1 MIIFMLLFKSFK
13 KVVSNI
19 LLVKVQTIILQL
31 RFDDVTFAQV
41 RFLVN
46 FAKYLNVFSTKLS
59 FDIGFSKQ

>member
-1 MIIFMLLFKSFK
+1 MLLFKSFK

-19 LLVKVQTIILQL
+19 LLVKVQTIIIQL

>member
-1 MIIFMLLFKSFK
+1 MLLFKSFK

-59 FDIGFSKQ
+59 FEIGFSKQ

>member
-1 MIIFMLLFKSFK
+1 MLLFKSFK